1 MTFAFIAD
9 LCESHLIPSQT
20 SLKKWDDKK
29 LSELAYL
36 YFLGLRILLANA
48 KSKQWARDY
57 CKQAGEPNDFTKWRS
72 AGNDLYVM
80 LYGLSD
86 DSDGKK
92 LTINPGVL
100 RHWFRHVG
108 GDDKEDMHRLFVR
121 LDAMFHI
128 TNSAMR
134 SMRRIVM
141 DWQDADDK
149 ERKDVLTKLIQMIHS
164 RAPSN
169 SELLPHL
176 KSLPLD
182 ESASAGATGASSV
195 AAVVGGLGAGFDD
208 DHSKSIYGPK
218 KKPVIIRRQI
228 DD

>member
-1 MTFAFIAD
+1 MTTYSFISD

-20 SLKKWDDKK
+20 SLKRWDDTK
-29 LSELAYL
+29 LAELAYL
-36 YFLGLRILLANA
+36 YFLGLRILLGDAS
-48 KSKQWARDY
+48 SKQWARDY
-57 CKQAGEPNDFTKWRS
+57 CKKAGEPNDFATWRS
-72 AGNDLYVM
+72 NANDLYVM

-86 DSDGKK
+86 DADGKK
-92 LTINPGVL
+92 PSINPGLL
-100 RHWFRHVG
+100 RHWFRHAASH
-108 GDDKEDMHRLFVR
+108 DDQEDTHRLFVR

-134 SMRRIVM
+134 SMRRIIM
-141 DWQDADDK
+141 QWSDADDR

-182 ESASAGATGASSV
+182 ESASAGATGAASV
-195 AAVVGGLGAGFDD
+195 ATVVGGLGAGFDD
-208 DHSKSIYGPK
+208 DYSKSIYGPK
-218 KKPVIIRRQI
+218 KPAIIRRNP
-228 DD
+228 

>member
-1 MTFAFIAD
+1 
-9 LCESHLIPSQT
+9 
-20 SLKKWDDKK
+20 
-29 LSELAYL
+29 L
-36 YFLGLRILLANA
+36 YFLGLRILLGDAS
-48 KSKQWARDY
+48 SKPWARDY
-57 CKQAGEPNDFTKWRS
+57 CKKAGEPNDFNTWRS
-72 AGNDLYVM
+72 NANDLYVM

-86 DSDGKK
+86 DTDGKK
-92 LTINPGVL
+92 PSINPALL

-108 GDDKEDMHRLFVR
+108 THDDTEDMHRLFVR
-121 LDAMFHI
+121 LDAMFRI

-141 DWQDADDK
+141 DWPDADDR
-149 ERKDVLTKLIQMIHS
+149 EQKDVLTKLIQMIHS

-182 ESASAGATGASSV
+182 ESASAGATGAGSV

-218 KKPVIIRRQI
+218 KEPVIIRRNP
-228 DD
+228 